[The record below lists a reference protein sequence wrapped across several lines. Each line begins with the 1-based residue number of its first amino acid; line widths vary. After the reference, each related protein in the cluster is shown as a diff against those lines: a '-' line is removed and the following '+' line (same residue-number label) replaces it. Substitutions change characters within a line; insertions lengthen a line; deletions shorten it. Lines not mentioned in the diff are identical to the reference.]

1 MDFDLTKFTLSPTLK
16 EFERCRKRDLIQIA
30 EFYKVT
36 VLKEAK
42 KQVIKDELYGRLV
55 ENGILPGLAPELE
68 IEEELTFDKADSV
81 SGKKVA
87 GLDPMLTVR
96 LRELDLELKKQE
108 HETQL
113 LRLKEFELK
122 TDRDV
127 QLRRLELEAQR
138 QRHRPVPSPRSRH
151 ASGSSSEGGQPD
163 FDVGKYIKLV
173 PPFRESEVDSYFV
186 AFERVA
192 AKLKWPKDMWALLL
206 QCNLVGKAQEV
217 CAALPIDDSLNYD
230 MMKSAVLRA
239 YELVPEAY
247 RQKFRACSKAAKQT
261 FGEFA
266 REKRTL
272 FEKWCV
278 STKVTTLDELQEL
291 ILLEDFKN
299 SLPENIVVHLNEQK
313 VSKLSD
319 AAIFADEFA
328 LTHKTVFPVVRAS
341 KPSFVVE
348 VGKDKRMIR
357 DNSFR
362 ADGEAH
368 AQKRPDKKR
377 VCFYCLDPGHLITSC
392 KAWQQKSGGRPKG
405 VAFTSVSELSS
416 QEKSN
421 AFGSFLQ
428 TCLVSLP
435 DNPEIKSIV
444 MLRDTGAAQ
453 SLILESALPF
463 SLKSYTGNDV
473 LIRGFE
479 MGCTPVPLHT
489 VQLKSDLISGTVSI
503 GVHSQLPVDG
513 VSMILGNDL
522 AGTKVFPYPIVS
534 AEPNVSTQ
542 VVALSQ
548 FPMAFPACVV
558 TRAQKKKFE
567 DVVDLSSSFL
577 VASPERVE
585 CKLFVKPQPTMI
597 DEYLSVNEIPLK
609 VGREQLIAA
618 QKSDLTLSKC
628 ISAAGDKTRI
638 SNESVGY
645 FWDEKVLM
653 RWWKPSNS
661 ESDRVYQIVLPTGYR
676 YQIMQLAHE
685 HLCSGHL
692 GVTKTYDRIS
702 RHFFWPSLKSSVS
715 AFVRSC
721 HSCQCAGKPNQKIP
735 HAPLKP
741 IPVVGE
747 PFERLILDCVGP
759 LPKAKSGHQ
768 YLLTIMCAATRYPEA
783 VPLRSIKT
791 KAVVKELVKF
801 CSMFGLPKVIQTDQG
816 TNFTSRLFEQLVN
829 ELGVEHQ
836 MSSAYHPE
844 SQGALERFH
853 QTLKSMLRTY
863 CVETDKEWVDGLP
876 LLMLAIRSTVQES
889 LGFSPAELVFGHT
902 VRGPLKLISEQF
914 QSKDPP
920 SVPILEYVN
929 VFREKL
935 HSAWEVAKQHLVE
948 SQSRMKSRYDRT
960 SVVRNFKPGDSVLV
974 FLPVPNSPMHARFA
988 GPYHIE
994 KKLSDTNYTILTPD
1008 RRRKSRVCHVN
1019 MLKAYVPRDVPEVKT
1034 VVETV
1039 SPVNV
1044 VALPSIYV
1052 LETDGL
1058 IGKDAQA
1065 CCGRLP
1071 NSAILANLPSH
1082 LSYLS
1087 VSQCNDIVELIF
1099 NYPTLFN
1106 DVPSQTNVLKHD
1118 IEVGQSTPIKQHP
1131 YRVNPHKRQAMKDE
1145 VNYLVQ
1151 NGFAVASQSPWSSP
1165 CILVPKSDH
1174 SFRFCTD
1181 FRRVNNL
1188 TKADSFP
1195 LPRMEDC
1202 VDRVGTSRYVT
1213 KLDLLKG
1220 YWQVP
1225 LTSRASEISA
1235 FVTPDAFMQYTVMA
1249 FGMRNAPATF
1259 QRLMQIVLS
1268 DVQNCEVYLDD
1279 VVIYSMTWEDHLCTL
1294 SLVMKRLA
1302 EASLT
1307 LNLSKCE
1314 FARAVVTYL
1323 GKIVGQGQVKPVKA
1337 KVEAVVS
1344 FPSPTNKREL
1354 RRFLGMA
1361 GYYRGFCRNF
1371 STVVAPLTDLLSTE
1385 RKFVWNEVCE
1395 SAFCSAKDLLCNAP
1409 VLSAPNFTESFSLQV
1424 DASAHGAGAVLM
1436 QADNAGIEHP
1446 VSYFSK
1452 KFTRCQKNYSTI
1464 EKEALALLL
1473 AVQHFEVYLS
1483 SGDRIV
1489 AYTDHN
1495 PLVFLARMSNSNQR
1509 LMRWALILQEFN
1521 LDIRYKKGVDNVVA
1535 DALSRAYTGDA

>member
-1 MDFDLTKFTLSPTLK
+1 M
-16 EFERCRKRDLIQIA
+16 
-30 EFYKVT
+30 
-36 VLKEAK
+36 
-42 KQVIKDELYGRLV
+42 
-55 ENGILPGLAPELE
+55 
-68 IEEELTFDKADSV
+68 
-81 SGKKVA
+81 
-87 GLDPMLTVR
+87 
-96 LRELDLELKKQE
+96 
-108 HETQL
+108 
-113 LRLKEFELK
+113 
-122 TDRDV
+122 
-127 QLRRLELEAQR
+127 EAQR
-138 QRHRPVPSPRSRH
+138 QRDRPGPSPRARTD
-151 ASGSSSEGGQPD
+151 SSSSDVGQPD

-192 AKLKWPKDMWALLL
+192 AKLKWPRDMWALLL
-206 QCNLVGKAQEV
+206 QCNLVGKAQEA
-217 CAALPIDDSLNYD
+217 CAALPIDDSLDYD
-230 MMKSAVLRA
+230 LVKSAVLRA

-247 RQKFRACSKAAKQT
+247 RQKFRACSKTAKQT
-261 FGEFA
+261 FVEFA
-266 REKRTL
+266 REKRSL
-272 FEKWCV
+272 FEKWCG
-278 STKVTTLDELQEL
+278 SIKITTLEELQEL

-299 SLPENIVVHLNEQK
+299 SLPDNIVVHLNEQK
-313 VSKLSD
+313 VSKLFD
-319 AAIFADEFA
+319 AAKFADEFA
-328 LTHKTVFPVVRAS
+328 LTHKTVFPVMRAL
-341 KPSFVVE
+341 KPSLVVD
-348 VGKDKRMIR
+348 VGRDKRMTR

-362 ADGEAH
+362 VEGEAH

-377 VCFYCLDPGHLITSC
+377 ACFYCLDPGHLITSC
-392 KAWQQKSGGRPKG
+392 KAWQQKAGGKPKG
-405 VAFTSVSELSS
+405 VAFTSIPELSS
-416 QEKSN
+416 GEKLN

-428 TCLVSLP
+428 TCLVSLS
-435 DNPEIKSIV
+435 DNDEEKPIV

-463 SLKSYTGNDV
+463 SVNSYTGNDV
-473 LIRGFE
+473 LIRGIE

-489 VQLKSDLISGTVSI
+489 VQLKSDLISGTVNI

-534 AEPNVSTQ
+534 AEPNVNTP
-542 VVALSQ
+542 VAALSQ
-548 FPMAFPACVV
+548 FPTVFPACVV

-577 VASPERVE
+577 AASPDSVE
-585 CKLFVKPQPTMI
+585 CKLFVKPQPLLS
-597 DEYLSVNEIPLK
+597 DEYMNANEIPLK

-628 ISAAGDKTRI
+628 ISAAADKTQV
-638 SNESVGY
+638 SDGSVGY
-645 FWDEKVLM
+645 FWDEEVLM

-661 ESDRVYQIVLPTGYR
+661 EGDRVSQIVLPTGYR

-685 HLCSGHL
+685 HPCSGHL

-702 RHFFWPSLKSSVS
+702 RNFFWPSLKSSVS

-721 HSCQCAGKPNQKIP
+721 HVCQLAGKPNQKIP
-735 HAPLKP
+735 QAPLKP

-768 YLLTIMCAATRYPEA
+768 YLLTIMCATTRYPEA

-791 KAVVKELVKF
+791 KAVVKELIKF

-816 TNFTSRLFEQLVN
+816 TNFTSRLFEQLVH

-863 CVETDKEWVDGLP
+863 CVETGKEWVDGLP

-902 VRGPLKLISEQF
+902 VRGPLELISDQF

-920 SVPILEYVN
+920 SVPILQYVSS
-929 VFREKL
+929 FREQL
-935 HSAWEVAKQHLVE
+935 HKMWEVAKQHLVE
-948 SQSRMKSRYDRT
+948 SQCKMKSRYDKT
-960 SVVRNFKPGDSVLV
+960 SVARNFEPGDSVLV
-974 FLPVPNSPMHARFA
+974 FLPVPNSPMSARFV
-988 GPYHIE
+988 GPYKIE
-994 KKLSDTNYTILTPD
+994 KKLNETNYTVLTPD
-1008 RRRKSRVCHVN
+1008 RRRKSRVCHIN
-1019 MLKAYVPRDVPEVKT
+1019 MLKRYVSRDAPEVNPA

-1039 SPVNV
+1039 AAVHAIEVPSTYV
-1044 VALPSIYV
+1044 VESDY
-1052 LETDGL
+1052 L
-1058 IGKDAQA
+1058 IEKAAQVSCGK
-1065 CCGRLP
+1065 LS
-1071 NSAILANLPSH
+1071 NSAVLANLSSH

-1087 VSQCNDIVELIF
+1087 ESQRRDIVALI
-1099 NYPTLFN
+1099 NRHPTLFN
-1106 DVPSQTNVLKHD
+1106 DVPSQTNVLTHD
-1118 IEVGQSTPIKQHP
+1118 IDVCQSPPVKQHP
-1131 YRVNPHKRQAMKDE
+1131 YRVNPLKRQVMKDE
-1145 VNYLVQ
+1145 VNYLVR
-1151 NGFAVASQSPWSSP
+1151 NGFAVPSQSPWSSP
-1165 CILVPKSDH
+1165 CILVPKSDR

-1181 FRRVNNL
+1181 FRRVNSV

-1202 VDRVGTSRYVT
+1202 VDSVGSSRYVT

-1225 LTSRASEISA
+1225 LTPRASEISA

-1259 QRLMQIVLS
+1259 QRLMRIVLS
-1268 DVQNCEVYLDD
+1268 EVQNCEVYLDD
-1279 VVIYSMTWEDHLCTL
+1279 VVVYSMTWEDHLCTL
-1294 SLVMKRLA
+1294 RLVLKRLA

-1314 FARAVVTYL
+1314 FARAAVTYL
-1323 GKIVGQGQVKPVKA
+1323 GKTVGQGQVKPVQA
-1337 KVEAVVS
+1337 KVEAIVA

-1361 GYYRGFCRNF
+1361 GYYRGFCQNF
-1371 STVVAPLTDLLSTE
+1371 ATVVAPLTDLLSTE

-1395 SAFCSAKDLLCNAP
+1395 SALSSAKDLLCNAP
-1409 VLSAPNFTESFSLQV
+1409 VLSAPNYTQPFSLQV

-1452 KFTRCQKNYSTI
+1452 KFTRCQRNYSTI

-1483 SGDRIV
+1483 SGDHIV

-1495 PLVFLARMSNSNQR
+1495 PLIFLARMANSNQR

-1521 LDIRYKKGVDNVVA
+1521 LEIRYKKGADNVVA
-1535 DALSRAYTGDA
+1535 DALSRVHSNDD